1 MPLRVIDGIEELRS
15 LVGEEVSQS
24 EWFAVDQKLI
34 DDFAAV
40 SRDRQWIHTDPARA
54 KTESPFGGAIAH
66 GFLTLSLLS
75 HLASQAVKVQGGFK
89 MAINYGLNRVRF
101 PAPVP
106 AGSRIRARL
115 RLQSL
120 DELSGCI
127 QLTWAATVEV
137 EGASKPSLA
146 AEWLVRYYQ

>member
-1 MPLRVIDGIEELRS
+1 MPLRVIEGIEELRS

-24 EWFAVDQKLI
+24 EWFAVDQRLI

-40 SRDRQWIHTDPARA
+40 SRDHQWVHTDPERA
-54 KTESPFGGAIAH
+54 KAESPFGGTIAH

-75 HLASQAVKVQGGFK
+75 HLVSQAVKVQGNFK

-106 AGSRIRARL
+106 VGSRIRARL

-120 DELSGCI
+120 EELSGSI

-137 EGASKPSLA
+137 EGAAKPSLA
-146 AEWLVRYYQ
+146 AEWIIRYYQ